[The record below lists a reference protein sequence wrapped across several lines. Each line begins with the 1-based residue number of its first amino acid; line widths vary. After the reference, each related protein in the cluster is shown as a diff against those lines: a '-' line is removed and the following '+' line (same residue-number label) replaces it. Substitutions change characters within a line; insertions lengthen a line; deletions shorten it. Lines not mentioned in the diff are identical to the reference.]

1 MKIFDE
7 IALKPCDILIPDK
20 NVNYEK
26 WAVVACDQYTSEPE
40 YWEKV
45 FCITKGNPST
55 LDIIFPEVYLETC
68 DNAKKISEIN
78 KKMQEYIDSGIF
90 TTVENSFILVNRTF
104 PSGICRKGLIAAV
117 DLEAYDYQKGSV
129 SLIRATEG
137 TVLERIPPRV
147 KIREN
152 APLEL
157 PHVMLLIDDPQKTVI
172 EPLFQS
178 EHEILYD
185 FDLMMNS
192 GHITG
197 YRISGEND
205 FQSVASSLKNIRKNG
220 SSILYAVGDG
230 NHSLASAKAHWE
242 NVKRNLSSEELISH
256 PARFALAEIVNVHDD
271 GIIFEPIHRICTG
284 IDPKILMED
293 MEKYFSEMPAKDEI
307 QKITAVYGDH
317 CEEIEIKNP
326 VHMLEVG
333 SLQAFLDYEGTKYN
347 LRTDYIHGSD
357 VVRNLAQNPDST
369 GFILPAMSKNMLF
382 KSVETFGALPPKT
395 FSMGEACEKR
405 FYLEC
410 RKITK

>member
-1 MKIFDE
+1 M
-7 IALKPCDILIPDK
+7 
-20 NVNYEK
+20 
-26 WAVVACDQYTSEPE
+26 
-40 YWEKV
+40 
-45 FCITKGNPST
+45 
-55 LDIIFPEVYLETC
+55 
-68 DNAKKISEIN
+68 
-78 KKMQEYIDSGIF
+78 
-90 TTVENSFILVNRTF
+90 
-104 PSGICRKGLIAAV
+104 
-117 DLEAYDYQKGSV
+117 
-129 SLIRATEG
+129 
-137 TVLERIPPRV
+137 
-147 KIREN
+147 
-152 APLEL
+152 
-157 PHVMLLIDDPQKTVI
+157 
-172 EPLFQS
+172 
-178 EHEILYD
+178 
-185 FDLMMNS
+185 
-192 GHITG
+192 
-197 YRISGEND
+197 
-205 FQSVASSLKNIRKNG
+205 
-220 SSILYAVGDG
+220 
-230 NHSLASAKAHWE
+230 
-242 NVKRNLSSEELISH
+242 
-256 PARFALAEIVNVHDD
+256 AEIVNVHDD